1 MIGSVALFFAVLPS
15 LWPSRWANGLSLFPV
30 LAIMTG
36 LAKLTW
42 LHRATGDQLITL
54 IAGVLSDALMLA
66 LVRYAVRKVSAR
78 PTLVRVS
85 LAVVAQLAV
94 ITLLVI
100 LPFEAS
106 GQLMVKFGNR
116 LMFKSLL
123 WLGLFNLFTGL
134 AASVFLIVLF
144 FVLLHRVTWPIIGR
158 LIYPFARYEVPMP
171 ADFRAPKAF
180 QISL

>member
-1 MIGSVALFFAVLPS
+1 
-15 LWPSRWANGLSLFPV
+15 
-30 LAIMTG
+30 MTG

-42 LHRATGDQLITL
+42 LHRATGDQLMIFITL